1 MYRRMQFAVAALAAA
16 LAFACTS
23 TATDPVS
30 PTHNTTGAR
39 FSTVTPTATAWFYGS
54 TPQQEIKGWG
64 VFPSSGG
71 DPFYWSQSVE
81 DAMYRMGVTIVRDQI
96 DPALYVSGTNVN
108 NIVLNQS
115 LLNQYIAKIAY
126 AKAHGAQGYILAVWS
141 PPALWKTNHSLLGN
155 NNGSIGSLSSWAEPY
170 LVAFVTKVILAL
182 NSSQVGAPIG
192 FSVQNEP
199 SNVVAYPGCLYT
211 PAQWQQLMQDVRGS
225 FDYWGLKYV
234 KLLGPE
240 ASQYTPAIYSNYKT
254 LAPGYLGGP
263 GYPSLDN
270 NSYLNYAIGAYSFHL
285 YGQCSVTQTQ
295 QAIAMH
301 PKDIWMT
308 EYGRP
313 NGTTEIQWTIDMMS
327 TMAGHF
333 ITVPVNYWFW
343 WLGWAWTN
351 GAPSKG
357 QLLGG
362 TTSPVYS
369 KRYWALQK
377 LFTTVRPGWRVVR
390 MTTTDPS
397 LLTALGTQSQCDP
410 RVDLIGFASADRTT
424 AVVEIIN
431 PTTSNKQIQVG
442 GLPGTGM
449 TSYRTD
455 AWNDMVLQQN
465 TNVYKGYSTVSVPAN
480 SVVIAI
486 MK

>member
-1 MYRRMQFAVAALAAA
+1 V
-16 LAFACTS
+16 FACTS
-23 TATDPVS
+23 SETDPVS
-30 PTHNTTGAR
+30 PPGKTTGAR

-54 TPQQEIKGWG
+54 TPLQEIKGWG
-64 VFPSSGG
+64 VYPSAGG
-71 DPFYWSQSVE
+71 DPFYWSHSVE
-81 DAMYRMGVTIVRDQI
+81 DAVYRLGVTVVRDQL

-126 AKAHGAQGYILAVWS
+126 AKAHGVQSYILAVWS
-141 PPALWKTNHSLLGN
+141 PPARWKTNGSLLGASN
-155 NNGSIGSLSSWAEPY
+155 AWLYDWAEPY
-170 LVAFVTKVILAL
+170 MVAFVTKVMLAL
-182 NSSQVGAPIG
+182 RSSRVGTPIA

-199 SNVVAYPGCLYT
+199 SNVVGYPGCLYT
-211 PAQWQQLMQDVRGS
+211 PAQWQRIMQDVRGS
-225 FDYWGLKYV
+225 FDYWGLSYV
-234 KLLGPE
+234 KLIGPE
-240 ASQYTPAIYSNYKT
+240 ASQYTPAIYYNYKT

-263 GYPSLDN
+263 GYPSLGS
-270 NSYLNYAIGAYSFHL
+270 SYLNYAVGAYSFHL

-295 QAIAMH
+295 QAIARH
-301 PKDIWMT
+301 PKDMWMT

-327 TMAGHF
+327 TMAGHL
-333 ITVPVNYWFW
+333 ITLPVNYWFW
-343 WLGWAWTN
+343 WLGWAWTS

-377 LFTTVRPGWRVVR
+377 LFTTVRPGWHVVR
-390 MTTTDPS
+390 LTTTDAS
-397 LLTALGTQSQCDP
+397 LLTALGNQSQCDP
-410 RVDLIGFASADRTT
+410 RVDLIGFSSPDRST
-424 AVVEIIN
+424 AVVEIVN
-431 PTTSNKQIQVG
+431 NTSYNKQIEVG
-442 GLPGTGM
+442 GLPGSWY

-455 AWNDMVLQQN
+455 AWNDMVQQQSASMWQGN
-465 TNVYKGYSTVSVPAN
+465 ATISAPAN